1 MLTALDI
8 SKVIK
13 KYCNYYNLENIY
25 KYEIIGSEKQFNIA
39 LDNFIK
45 SNYSHYVYIINYNY
59 HWVYLLIIRGKCF
72 KLLFYDSFGK
82 NIKYNYYIIIKNK
95 FIKFLFIC
103 NKKQQQICGSTCGI
117 FVIVIY
123 FLIFSLI
130 NKNIN
135 SINKIIYIIENNDI
149 NNIVKLIK
157 ENEFSS

>member
-1 MLTALDI
+1 MLTAIDI
-8 SKVIK
+8 SRIIK
-13 KYCNYYNLENIY
+13 KYYINDNLKNIY

-45 SNYSHYVYIINYNY
+45 SNNKYFTYIINYDY
-59 HWVYLLIIRGKCF
+59 HWVYLLVIRDKYF

-82 NIKYNYYIIIKNK
+82 NIKYNYYMIIKNK
-95 FIKFLFIC
+95 FIKFLFIY
-103 NKKQQQICGSTCGI
+103 NKTCQQICGSTCGI

-135 SINKIIYIIENNDI
+135 SLNKILYIIENNDI
-149 NNIVKLIK
+149 YNIVKLIE
-157 ENEFSS
+157 ENEFGS